1 MVGAV
6 FGALRPILAVLIVG
20 GAATVAVAPAFDM
33 AAQQRSGSQALSGNT
48 KPVRHDSKP
57 DYEKLL
63 RLCLET
69 RDPDSAECLEAAVAS
84 DLSFEAFR
92 VKVVSLLDPTAT
104 PEPTKAPEPTTKPEP
119 KPEPTVV
126 AVKNPAPND
135 FEIFFKKCVDSRDL
149 RSDPCEAAYQL
160 SGMSSDDFD
169 AKVRAKIEAAT
180 KTPQPVQKDGDFAT
194 WFAKCL
200 DTRDVHSDACFRA
213 QQLIGFS
220 DADFK
225 AKFDRYLAE
234 RDAQASKPTP
244 APKDGDFATW
254 FNKCLDSRDVHSDA
268 CFRAQQLIGYS
279 DADFQAKFER
289 YLAERDA
296 KNGKPTP
303 QPVANLDAIFKAC
316 GQTHDWTSNA
326 CIEAH
331 VKSGLQPAEFRAK
344 VEAKF
349 GAFH

>member
-6 FGALRPILAVLIVG
+6 LGALRPILAVLVVG

-33 AAQQRSGSQALSGNT
+33 AGQQRSGSQALSGNT

-57 DYEKLL
+57 DFEKLL
-63 RLCLET
+63 RICLET

-92 VKVVSLLDPTAT
+92 VKVVALLDPSAT
-104 PEPTKAPEPTTKPEP
+104 PEPKKDPEPTKQ
-119 KPEPTVV
+119 
-126 AVKNPAPND
+126 PAPSAD
-135 FEIFFKKCVDSRDL
+135 YELFFKKCVESRDL
-149 RSDPCEAAYQL
+149 RSDPCESAYQL

-180 KTPQPVQKDGDFAT
+180 RTPAPKDPAPKAPAPKTAAPKDGDFWA
-194 WFAKCL
+194 WFDKCL
-200 DTRDVHSDACFRA
+200 DTRDVRSDACFRA

-225 AKFDRYLAE
+225 AKFERYLAE
-234 RDAQASKPTP
+234 RDAQAAKPTP
-244 APKDGDFATW
+244 APKDGDFWAW
-254 FNKCLDSRDVHSDA
+254 FEKCLDTRNVHSDA
-268 CFRAQQLIGYS
+268 CFRAQQLIGFS
-279 DADFQAKFER
+279 DADFQSKFDR

-303 QPVANLDAIFKAC
+303 KPVANLDAIFAAC

-331 VKSGLQPAEFRAK
+331 VKSGMQPSEFRAK
-344 VEAKF
+344 LEAKF